1 MSDEMGVV
9 SDERG
14 ALEGLYADAIARRRE
29 GVAVSFPESAAAS
42 LGVIIERQEGNK
54 GVLAVLLTLLL
65 KKIVTPEQDIRL
77 HQDGM
82 DGGFSGRGLDT
93 RVVTPFLKDHNFPS
107 MSESGWLTRSLEQG
121 LPYDLNYPGSI
132 RPAAV
137 KGAFLAIV
145 NDVQTQGVSA
155 EAALLR
161 LLIGLIEHRE
171 RSANII
177 LDRPVNLSIDET
189 VDKLRR
195 HYGRSIPGA
204 ARLPTLAIHA
214 ILTVLARETRE
225 RGRYANCEVLP
236 LEHHN
241 AADSRTRSIGDVSVA
256 DAEGNPFEGYE
267 IKHNI
272 PITHNLVR
280 DSVEK
285 FRTTPVQRYYILT
298 THIREDYSEFDEQRK
313 QVADSHG
320 CELIVNGVERTLLY
334 YLRLIRGTRD
344 FVNEYVSNL
353 ETDPSV
359 SFDLKM
365 AWNEIVRSD

>member
-14 ALEGLYADAIARRRE
+14 ALDGLYADAIARRRE
-29 GVAVSFPESAAAS
+29 DVAIALPESAAAS
-42 LGVIIERQEGNK
+42 LDVIIERQEGNK
-54 GVLAVLLTLLL
+54 GVLAVLMTLLL

-121 LPYDLNYPGSI
+121 LPYNMDYPGSI

-155 EAALLR
+155 EATALR
-161 LLIGLIEHRE
+161 LLTGLIEHRE
-171 RSANII
+171 RSANIT
-177 LDRPVNLSIDET
+177 LDRPVNLSVGET

-195 HYGRSIPGA
+195 HYGRPIPGA

-214 ILTVLARETRE
+214 ILTVMAREMD
-225 RGRYANCEVLP
+225 RYENCEVLP

-241 AADSRTRSIGDVSVA
+241 AADSRTRSIGDVGVA

-272 PITHNLVR
+272 LITHSLVR

-298 THIREDYSEFDEQRK
+298 THTREDCSEFDAHIK

-320 CELIVNGVERTLLY
+320 CQLIVNGVERTLLY
-334 YLRLIRGTRD
+334 YLRLIKGTRD
-344 FVNEYVSNL
+344 FVNEYVSNV
-353 ETDPSV
+353 ETDPSI
-359 SFDLKM
+359 SFELKM

>member
-1 MSDEMGVV
+1 MNDERDAV

-14 ALEGLYADAIARRRE
+14 ALEGLYADAVARRRE
-29 GVAVSFPESAAAS
+29 GVAISLPEPAASS

-54 GVLAVLLTLLL
+54 GVLAVLMTLLL

-93 RVVTPFLKDHNFPS
+93 RVVTPFMKAHNFPS

-121 LPYDLNYPGSI
+121 LPYDMDYPGSI
-132 RPAAV
+132 RPAVV
-137 KGAFLAIV
+137 KGAFLSIV
-145 NDVQTQGVSA
+145 NDVQTGGVSA

-161 LLIGLIEHRE
+161 LLVGLIEHRE
-171 RSANII
+171 RSASIT
-177 LDRPVNLSIDET
+177 LDRPVNLAVGET

-195 HYGRSIPGA
+195 HYGRPIPGA

-214 ILTVLARETRE
+214 ILTVLAREAD
-225 RGRYANCEVLP
+225 RYENCEVLP

-272 PITHNLVR
+272 RITHNLVS

-298 THIREDYSEFDEQRK
+298 THIREDYSEFDERIK

-320 CELIVNGVERTLLY
+320 CQLIVNGVEHTLLY
-334 YLRLIRGTRD
+334 YLRLIKGTRD
-344 FVNEYVSNL
+344 FVNEYVSNV
-353 ETDPSV
+353 ETDPSI

-365 AWNEIVRSD
+365 AWNEIVQSD